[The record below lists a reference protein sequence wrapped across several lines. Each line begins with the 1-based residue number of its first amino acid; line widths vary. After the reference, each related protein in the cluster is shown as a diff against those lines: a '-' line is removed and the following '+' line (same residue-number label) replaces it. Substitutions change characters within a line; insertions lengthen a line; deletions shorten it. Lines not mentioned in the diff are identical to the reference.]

1 MFSLLPISE
10 DAAIL
15 RVHVSTVVFSTLM
28 SVLGCGQCCSI
39 EVHVASST
47 ALHEE
52 NIIACSK
59 QFMEIRFGYLFF
71 VNFTVQRTTSGGH
84 CM

>member
-1 MFSLLPISE
+1 MLSLLPISE

-15 RVHVSTVVFSTLM
+15 RVHVFAVVLSTRVSDFGCSRCFSF
-28 SVLGCGQCCSI
+28 

-47 ALHEE
+47 ALQEKS
-52 NIIACSK
+52 IIACSK
-59 QFMEIRFGYLFF
+59 QFMEMRFRDLFF
-71 VNFTVQRTTSGGH
+71 INFMVQRTNSGSH